1 MQGFPDEFVIPVSNS
16 QAYKQFGNSVTV
28 SVIEAIAQNMLESME
43 QIGMLDADRISQDLI
58 QEVEKKL
65 LIIISNFF
73 YTKYIIITIYLN
85 ACFYKL
91 FYITKL
97 SNKAP
102 VNNFP

>member
-58 QEVEKKL
+58 QGSREKVAYNYKQL
-65 LIIISNFF
+65 FLYKIHHYN
-73 YTKYIIITIYLN
+73 YIFKCVFL
-85 ACFYKL
+85 
-91 FYITKL
+91 
-97 SNKAP
+97 
-102 VNNFP
+102 